1 MKFFTLFA
9 FLAAASTILAYSTVD
24 LDPQRRDLDF
34 EDSLEARYYES
45 ELSPRYD
52 EELSPRYEG
61 DLLPRYEAEL
71 AARYDQGFELD
82 ERSSSEVE
90 LAPRVVQMVLMAA
103 KQLVQQ
109 VVKAVIKAVI
119 SLISDI
125 KDEKKNREIFVKNL
139 LAGLVSKNPKFNY
152 MIIHPKH
159 TASWAGTAGKD
170 WHKEHVE
177 CDTIRLLK
185 KTIGYD
191 IYAGQAGEV
200 QLQGDG
206 SFINW
211 AFQGRFTR
219 SGNQGHT
226 VKFTKMN

>member
-1 MKFFTLFA
+1 MKFFALFA
-9 FLAAASTILAYSTVD
+9 FLAAAST
-24 LDPQRRDLDF
+24 
-34 EDSLEARYYES
+34 
-45 ELSPRYD
+45 D
-52 EELSPRYEG
+52 EELLPRYEG

-82 ERSSSEVE
+82 ERSSSE
-90 LAPRVVQMVLMAA
+90 
-103 KQLVQQ
+103 LVQQ

-200 QLQGDG
+200 VLQGDG

>member
-1 MKFFTLFA
+1 MKFLAVLT
-9 FLAAASTILAYSTVD
+9 FLAAISTILALD
-24 LDPQRRDLDF
+24 LDYPYHRDL
-34 EDSLEARYYES
+34 EYEESSEARYEV

-52 EELSPRYEG
+52 
-61 DLLPRYEAEL
+61 
-71 AARYDQGFELD
+71 QGFSLE
-82 ERSSSEVE
+82 ERGTSEVE
-90 LAPRVVQMVLMAA
+90 VAPRFIQMAFMVA

-109 VVKAVIKAVI
+109 VVKAVIKAVM

-125 KDEKKNREIFVKNL
+125 KDEKKNRAIFVKNL

-159 TASWAGTAGKD
+159 TARWAGRDGTD

-191 IYAGQAGEV
+191 IYAGQEGEV
-200 QLQGDG
+200 QLRGDG
-206 SFINW
+206 SFINVRHVVFHLFFLASLTSCVQW
-211 AFQGRFTR
+211 AFQGKFTR
-219 SGNQGHT
+219 SGKQGHI
-226 VKFTKMN
+226 VKFSKMV